1 MTARLAPGI
10 LMDRLERLGVRFAL
24 HNDAVIVNVP
34 AGVLTAEDRAQLV
47 RHKAMID
54 RLMRLTDAPSDCPTH
69 APLLTMED
77 AA

>member
-10 LMDRLERLGVRFAL
+10 LMDRLERLGVRFEL
-24 HNDAVIVNVP
+24 RDGAVLVNAP
-34 AGVLTAEDRAQLV
+34 AGVLTTEDRAQLV
-47 RHKAMID
+47 RHKATIE
-54 RLMRLTDAPSDCPTH
+54 RLVRLTYALSDRPTQ

>member
-10 LMDRLERLGVRFAL
+10 LMDRLERLGVRFEL
-24 HNDAVIVNVP
+24 HNRAVIVNAP
-34 AGVLTAEDRAQLV
+34 AGVLTTADRAQLV
-47 RHKAMID
+47 RHKATIE
-54 RLMRLTDAPSDCPTH
+54 RLVRLTYAPSDRPTH